1 MLTLHRPH
9 RSGEP
14 RRHRRS
20 YRAATA
26 ALAAATLTSSLLLA
40 TTPAAASSVPRAQSQ
55 PASGPTGGA
64 GAGDAADTAAKQ
76 RWIDGTIARMTLE
89 EKVGQLFSTHVYGRT
104 VDSVQP
110 ENIKEFGLATP
121 REIISKYHLGGVLYF
136 AWTYSVDS
144 PEQAAG
150 LSNGIQNVAMNTGAK
165 VPMLMSIDQEGGL
178 VTRMLEPATQ
188 TPGGMALGATRDT
201 AGARDLAAIQGKEL
215 AAVGIRQNFAP
226 VADVNINPANPVIGV
241 RSFGSN
247 PQLVAEM
254 TAAQVRGYQ
263 DDAGIS
269 SAAKHFPGHGDTD
282 VDSHYGFP
290 IITHTREQWE
300 QIDRPPFQAAIDAGI
315 QVIMTAHLQVPALD
329 NSGDPATLSKPI
341 LTGILR
347 GEMGYQGVIVTDSL
361 GMQGVRDKY
370 GDDRVPVLALKAGA
384 DILLNPPNLDVAYT
398 GVLNAVKSGE
408 LTESRLDESLRRVL
422 NLKWINGTV
431 ANPYVNPRTV
441 KVKVGT
447 QRHLDRVQ
455 QVTNESTTVLRNE
468 NKTLPMAV
476 AGKKILVTGYNAT
489 ARTTLA
495 GKLTARGAGT
505 SIAAVSTN
513 PTAAEQAA
521 AVSAAGQADAVVL
534 LSYNSATNTGQKSL
548 VAALQQTGKPLLV
561 VSVGNPYDINQFPT
575 VPAYAATYST
585 KPVALE
591 SLVRVLTGE
600 ISPKGKLPV
609 DIPKAGS
616 SEVLYP
622 YGSGLSW

>member
-1 MLTLHRPH
+1 MP
-9 RSGEP
+9 
-14 RRHRRS
+14 RHRRN
-20 YRAATA
+20 YHAATA
-26 ALAAATLTSSLLLA
+26 VLTAATLTSSLLMA
-40 TTPAAASSVPRAQSQ
+40 TTPAAAAPAPRPVPAAA
-55 PASGPTGGA
+55 PAS
-64 GAGDAADTAAKQ
+64 DDAAKQ
-76 RWIDGTIARMTLE
+76 RWIDSTIARMTLP
-89 EKVGQLFSTHVYGRT
+89 EKVGQLFSTRVYGRT
-104 VDSVQP
+104 VDSAQP
-110 ENIKEFGLATP
+110 ENVKEFGLATP

-150 LSNGIQNVAMNTGAK
+150 LSNGIQSVALNTGAK

-188 TPGGMALGATRDT
+188 TPGGMALGATRDA

-226 VADVNINPANPVIGV
+226 VADVNVNPANPVIGV
-241 RSFGSN
+241 RSFGSD
-247 PQLVAEM
+247 PAMVAEM

-290 IITHTREQWE
+290 IINHTRQQWE

-315 QVIMTAHLQVPALD
+315 QVIMTAHIQVPALD

-384 DILLNPPNLDVAYT
+384 DILLNPPNLDVAYN

-431 ANPYVNPRTV
+431 ANPFVNPRTV

-455 QVTNESTTVLRNE
+455 QVTDESTTVLRNE
-468 NKTLPMAV
+468 IQAANQRLPMAV
-476 AGKKILVTGYNAT
+476 AGKKILVTGYNAA
-489 ARTTLA
+489 ARQTLA
-495 GKLTARGAGT
+495 GKLTARGAST
-505 SIAAVSTN
+505 TIAAVSTN

-521 AVSAAGQADAVVL
+521 AVTAAGQADAVVM
-534 LSYNSATNTGQKSL
+534 LSYNSAVNTGQKTL
-548 VAALQQTGKPLLV
+548 VTSLQQTGKPLLV
-561 VSVGNPYDINQFPT
+561 VSVGIPYDISQFPT
-575 VPAYAATYST
+575 VPVYVATYST

-600 ISPKGKLPV
+600 ISPAGKLPV

-616 SEVLYP
+616 SEVLYR
-622 YGSGLSW
+622 YGSGLTW